1 MHTTKPGLE
10 HMSFVLE
17 SKGLITFSVDF
28 LLLKINTFA
37 NKSKLSIE
45 PSIENSPSL
54 CVVKLKTDLL

>member
-45 PSIENSPSL
+45 PSIEKSPSL
-54 CVVKLKTDLL
+54 CVVKLKKDLL

>member
-28 LLLKINTFA
+28 LSLKINTFA

-45 PSIENSPSL
+45 PSIENSPLL

>member
-1 MHTTKPGLE
+1 MYTTKPGLE

-45 PSIENSPSL
+45 PSIENSL
-54 CVVKLKTDLL
+54 CAVKLKTDLL